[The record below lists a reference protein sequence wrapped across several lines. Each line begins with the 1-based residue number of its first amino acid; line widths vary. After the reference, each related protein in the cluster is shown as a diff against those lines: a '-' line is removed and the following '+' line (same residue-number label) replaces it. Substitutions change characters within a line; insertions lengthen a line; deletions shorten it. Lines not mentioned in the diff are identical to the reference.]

1 MGLLL
6 KTLLKTALQ
15 MLNPSSMIVSL
26 RRLIYEFDSRQA
38 YHNFLLGTG
47 KCKVVHN
54 ATLLK
59 TLLKTF
65 KNC

>member
-1 MGLLL
+1 ML

-15 MLNPSSMIVSL
+15 IPNPSSMIVSL
-26 RRLIYEFDSRQA
+26 RRLRCEFDSHQA
-38 YHNFLLGTG
+38 FHNFLLGTV
-47 KCKVVHN
+47 KCIVMLN

-65 KNC
+65 GIC